1 MKKFACVFGAS
12 GEIGQAIC
20 IEMAKSG
27 WSLYLHFHQNMEAI
41 LHLQEKLSTTYLD
54 QDFLIIHADLSS
66 TQGAQN
72 AIESIFD
79 LEAIVF
85 ANGQSLYKLLEDTTP
100 TEMDLLWKTH
110 VQNPMHIIGA
120 LAYKLR
126 NHQVSYIVLIGS
138 IWGQTGASGEVVYSA
153 VKGAQ
158 HAFVKAYA
166 KEAGSSGVRANIIAP
181 GIIDTQMNAGL
192 DSEERL
198 QILDEIPLQR
208 LGKTKEVAN
217 MVQFLTS
224 GKADY
229 VTGQVIGING
239 GWYI

>member
-66 TQGAQN
+66 AQGAQN

-100 TEMDLLWKTH
+100 TEMDVLWKTH

-120 LAYKLR
+120 LASKLR

>member
-27 WSLYLHFHQNMEAI
+27 WSLYLHFHQNMEAV
-41 LHLQEKLSTTYLD
+41 LHLQEKLSTTYQD

-66 TQGAQN
+66 TQGAEN

-79 LEAIVF
+79 VEAIIF
-85 ANGQSLYKLLEDTTP
+85 ANGQSLYKLLEDTSP
-100 TEMDLLWKTH
+100 TEMDTLWKTH
-110 VQNPMHIIGA
+110 VQNPMHIVGN
-120 LAYKLR
+120 LASKLR

-166 KEAGSSGVRANIIAP
+166 KESGSSGVRANIIAP

-192 DSEERL
+192 DAEERF
-198 QILDEIPLQR
+198 QILQEIPLQR
-208 LGKTKEVAN
+208 LGKAKEVAN
-217 MVQFLTS
+217 IVGFLTS

-229 VTGQVIGING
+229 ITGQVIGVNG

>member
-12 GEIGQAIC
+12 GEIGQAISV
-20 IEMAKSG
+20 EMAKSG
-27 WSLYLHFHQNMEAI
+27 WSLYLHFHQNMETV
-41 LHLQEKLSTTYLD
+41 LHLQEKLSTTYQE
-54 QDFLIIHADLSS
+54 QDFLIIHADLTS
-66 TQGAQN
+66 TEGTQN

-79 LEAIVF
+79 VEAIIF
-85 ANGQSLYKLLEDTTP
+85 ANGQSLYKLLEDTSP
-100 TEMDLLWKTH
+100 DEMDNLWKTH
-110 VQNPMHIIGA
+110 VQNPMYIIGN
-120 LAYKLR
+120 LASKFR

-138 IWGQTGASGEVVYSA
+138 IWGETGASGEVVYSA

-158 HAFVKAYA
+158 HAFIKAYA

-192 DSEERL
+192 DAEERS
-198 QILDEIPLQR
+198 QILNEIPLQR
-208 LGKTKEVAN
+208 LGKANEVASI
-217 MVQFLTS
+217 VEFLTS

>member
-110 VQNPMHIIGA
+110 VQNPMHIIGS
-120 LAYKLR
+120 LASKLR
-126 NHQVSYIVLIGS
+126 NHQVAYIVLIGS

>member
-27 WSLYLHFHQNMEAI
+27 WSLYLHFHQNMESV
-41 LHLQEKLSTTYLD
+41 LHLQEKLAATYLD
-54 QDFLIIHADLSS
+54 QDFLIIQADLSS

-72 AIESIFD
+72 AIESIFN
-79 LEAIVF
+79 LEAIIF

-100 TEMDLLWKTH
+100 LEMDRLWKTH
-110 VQNPMHIIGA
+110 VQNPMHIIGS
-120 LAYKLR
+120 LASKLR

-192 DSEERL
+192 NTAELS
-198 QILDEIPLQR
+198 QILDEIPLHR
-208 LGKTKEVAN
+208 LGKSKEIAN

-229 VTGQVIGING
+229 VTGQVIGVNG

>member
-27 WSLYLHFHQNMEAI
+27 WSIYLHFHQNMEAV
-41 LHLQEKLSTTYLD
+41 LHLQEKLSKTYLD

-66 TQGAQN
+66 TQGAEN

-79 LEAIVF
+79 VEAIIF
-85 ANGQSLYKLLEDTTP
+85 ANGQSLYKLLEDTSP
-100 TEMDLLWKTH
+100 TEMDNLWKTH
-110 VQNPMHIIGA
+110 VQNPMYIIA
-120 LAYKLR
+120 NLASKLR

-192 DSEERL
+192 DAEERS

-208 LGKTKEVAN
+208 LGKAKEVAN
-217 MVQFLTS
+217 IVGFLTS